1 MSRKYAALGAYL
13 ETQTGHDIHMS
24 FGEIETILGSPLPS
38 SANKHVA
45 WWSNSPVQGRHN
57 EVWLQR
63 GWESADLNLKARTIR
78 FHRTGAERSAP
89 TILRQR
95 KTARSPMTH
104 DNLALSPFAPTIDM
118 VLKFEWRALG
128 AIILDAN
135 GALSFPSVTANAG
148 LYRIRIDGTGR
159 PQIYI
164 GESSS
169 LRRRFGN
176 YRGPGPT
183 QQTSLRINALLKEAL
198 IAGLDIGVD
207 IVTDGISLGINGTV
221 LSVDLADKAARRMIE
236 HTAIVA
242 SGGEDID
249 IANR

>member
-13 ETQTGHDIHMS
+13 ETQTGDDIHLS
-24 FGEIETILGSPLPS
+24 FGEVETILGSPLPS
-38 SANKHVA
+38 SASKHIA

-57 EVWLQR
+57 EVWLKH

-78 FHRTGAERSAP
+78 FRRMGRKRTTP
-89 TILRQR
+89 TASRQR
-95 KTARSPMTH
+95 KEAHSLVSDDLAPSPI
-104 DNLALSPFAPTIDM
+104 APTIDM
-118 VLKFEWRALG
+118 ALKFDWRSLG
-128 AIILDAN
+128 AITLDEK
-135 GALSFPSVTANAG
+135 GALSFPSVTASAG
-148 LYRIRIDGTGR
+148 LYRIRINGAAR

-176 YRGPGPT
+176 YRSPGPT
-183 QQTSLRINALLKEAL
+183 QQTSLRINALLQEAL
-198 IAGLDIGVD
+198 IAGSDIAVD
-207 IVTDGISLGINGTV
+207 IVTDSISLCINGEA
-221 LSVDLADKAARRMIE
+221 LSVDLSNKAVRRMIE

-242 SGGEDID
+242 CGGEDID